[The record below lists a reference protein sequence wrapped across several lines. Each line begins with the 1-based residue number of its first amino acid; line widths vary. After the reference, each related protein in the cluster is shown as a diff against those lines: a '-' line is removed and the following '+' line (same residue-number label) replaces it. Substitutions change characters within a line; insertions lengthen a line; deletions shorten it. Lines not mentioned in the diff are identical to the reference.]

1 MIKQK
6 NLHKSVWRPLI
17 KKIRPLYFLQLLKF
31 QEKKWSYF
39 FDWRPTD
46 RDITVLSFHNILSQN
61 YQISTPYHWWPIH
74 ITNIHRYF
82 EITLIIIFIDLYK
95 YMLCVYDTTSRVLKF
110 GYFETKYHEMTNQ
123 LYIGLWASN
132 KKNKTT

>member
-6 NLHKSVWRPLI
+6 NLHKSVWGPLI

-31 QEKKWSYF
+31 QEIKWSYF

-46 RDITVLSFHNILSQN
+46 RDITDLSFHDILSQN
-61 YQISTPYHWWPIH
+61 NQISTPYQWLHTH

-82 EITLIIIFIDLYK
+82 EITLIIIFID
-95 YMLCVYDTTSRVLKF
+95 
-110 GYFETKYHEMTNQ
+110 
-123 LYIGLWASN
+123 
-132 KKNKTT
+132 